1 MSELVMERI
10 AENLTRLR
18 LSRMQQRVQ
27 DVAQEA
33 QGTHD
38 SYLGFLD
45 RLLQEEVTAKEDRRV
60 NMSLKIAGL
69 PFAKTI
75 EEYDFAFHESL
86 DKRQVMSL
94 FDLDFMGRKEN
105 VIFLGPP
112 GVGKTHLATALA
124 IKACYSGVSICFT
137 TMANLIAKLKRDAD
151 SSSQGRNYARSA
163 LVVVDEV
170 GYIPIS
176 RQEAHLFFQ
185 FISRRYERASTVITS
200 NKSFSEWEEMF
211 GDPVI
216 AAAMLDRLLHHC
228 RVINIK
234 GNSYRMRD
242 YKEQHTLAE
251 GGYTNLWTD
260 PEKSILG
267 HL

>member
-1 MSELVMERI
+1 MSELVMERV

-18 LSRMQQRVQ
+18 LSR
-27 DVAQEA
+27 AHEIFKGLAEEA
-33 QGTHD
+33 QSRNE
-38 SYLGFLD
+38 SYLCFLD

-60 NMSLKIAGL
+60 KTSLKIAGL

-94 FDLDFMGRKEN
+94 FDLDFIDRQEN
-105 VIFLGPP
+105 VIFLGPA

-124 IKACYSGVSICFT
+124 IKACYSGITIYFT
-137 TMANLIAKLKRDAD
+137 TMADLIGKLKKDAER
-151 SSSQGRNYARSA
+151 SCKGRGYARSA

-170 GYIPIS
+170 GYMPIN

-216 AAAMLDRLLHHC
+216 ASAMLDRLLHHC

-234 GNSYRMRD
+234 GNSYRMKG
-242 YKEQHTLAE
+242 YKEKNN
-251 GGYTNLWTD
+251 GV
-260 PEKSILG
+260 
-267 HL
+267 

>member
-18 LSRMQQRVQ
+18 LTR
-27 DVAQEA
+27 AQELVTSIAEEA
-33 QGTHD
+33 QNKGESH
-38 SYLGFLD
+38 LAFLD
-45 RLLQEEVTAKEDRRV
+45 RLLQEEVSAKEERRLRT
-60 NMSLKIAGL
+60 SLKIAGL

-75 EEYDFAFHESL
+75 DEYDFGFHENL
-86 DKRQVMSL
+86 DKRTVMSL
-94 FDLDFMGRKEN
+94 FDMDFVGKKEN

-124 IKACYSGVSICFT
+124 IKACCAGISIYFT
-137 TMANLIAKLKRDAD
+137 TMADLIGKLRQDAENT
-151 SSSQGRNYARSA
+151 SRGRSYARSA

-170 GYIPIS
+170 GYMPIS

-200 NKSFSEWEEMF
+200 NKSFTEWEEMF

-216 AAAMLDRLLHHC
+216 ASAMLDRLLHHC

-234 GNSYRMRD
+234 GNSYRLKD
-242 YKEQHTLAE
+242 FKE
-251 GGYTNLWTD
+251 NN
-260 PEKSILG
+260 S
-267 HL
+267 